1 MGNITS
7 QDTKEDQSREPF
19 LTVLRVTF
27 SVPEPAVPVRRGAGV
42 VPSPPPPVA
51 VEGFRRKVQLKGSS
65 SLQRERLIS
74 AAAPTLG
81 SAVLILG
88 GLFNQAPHSEPAV
101 PHFRA
106 GARPGPGPYATRRRK
121 RRRNEGPLQGA
132 TEASCSCRLSPNQ
145 FHDTAACRS
154 RGSTPDGEF
163 GPQARFSTFST
174 FHQ

>member
-27 SVPEPAVPVRRGAGV
+27 SVPERAGG
-42 VPSPPPPVA
+42 PSKEGSRSRPEPPRWPWKDSD
-51 VEGFRRKVQLKGSS
+51 GRCSS
-65 SLQRERLIS
+65 KEAPRCRERLIS

-121 RRRNEGPLQGA
+121 QRRNEGPLQGA

-145 FHDTAACRS
+145 FHETAAPRRTANLARRLVSLRS
-154 RGSTPDGEF
+154 L
-163 GPQARFSTFST
+163 RFISC
-174 FHQ
+174 

>member
-19 LTVLRVTF
+19 LAVLRVTF
-27 SVPEPAVPVRRGAGV
+27 SVPKRAGGPGKEGSRGR
-42 VPSPPPPVA
+42 PEPPPVA
-51 VEGFRRKVQLKGSS
+51 VEGFRRKVQLKG
-65 SLQRERLIS
+65 RLIS
-74 AAAPTLG
+74 AAPTLG

-121 RRRNEGPLQGA
+121 QPRSEGPLQGA
-132 TEASCSCRLSPNQ
+132 TEASCSCSG
-145 FHDTAACRS
+145 
-154 RGSTPDGEF
+154 RGSSPDGEF
-163 GPQARFSTFST
+163 GPRARFSTFST
-174 FHQ
+174 C